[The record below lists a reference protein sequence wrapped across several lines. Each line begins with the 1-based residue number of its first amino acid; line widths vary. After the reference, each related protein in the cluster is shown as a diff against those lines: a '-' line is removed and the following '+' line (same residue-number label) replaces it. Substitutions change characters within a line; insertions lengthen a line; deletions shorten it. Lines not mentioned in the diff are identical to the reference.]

1 MSALASLSARERVL
15 LLVVLPIVI
24 LVAGWRLAWVPISD
38 ARAAREA
45 EIAGYRMVAE
55 AASRAGATPLAAPT
69 ATTPLATRVTAS
81 AEAAGLALSR
91 LEPEGE
97 SLRVAVAEAGFPQL
111 VLWLAD
117 LEGEDVLVSAVEMDR
132 RTAPGAVSARVL
144 LEDAR

>member
-1 MSALASLSARERVL
+1 MSALASLSTRERAL
-15 LLVVLPIVI
+15 LLVVLPLVL
-24 LVAGWRLAWVPISD
+24 LVAGWRLAWVPLSD

-45 EIAGYRMVAE
+45 EIAGYLMVAE
-55 AASRAGATPLAAPT
+55 AASGAEATSLAAP
-69 ATTPLATRVTAS
+69 ADAAPLATRVTAS
-81 AEAAGLALSR
+81 AEAAGLSLSR

-97 SLRVAVAEAGFPQL
+97 GLRVAVAEAEFAQM

>member
-1 MSALASLSARERVL
+1 MSALASLSTRERVL
-15 LLVVLPIVI
+15 LLLVLPLVV
-24 LVAGWRLAWVPISD
+24 LVAGWRLAWVPLSD

-55 AASRAGATPLAAPT
+55 AASRAGAAPLAAS
-69 ATTPLATRVTAS
+69 ADAAPLATRVTAS
-81 AEAAGLALSR
+81 AEVAGLSLSR

-97 SLRVAVAEAGFPQL
+97 RLRVAVAQAGFAQ
-111 VLWLAD
+111 VILWLAD

-132 RTAPGAVSARVL
+132 RTAPGAVSVRVL

>member
-97 SLRVAVAEAGFPQL
+97 SLRVAVAEAGFAQL

>member
-1 MSALASLSARERVL
+1 MSALTGLSTRERVL
-15 LLVVLPIVI
+15 LLLALPIAI
-24 LVAGWRLAWVPISD
+24 LLAGWRLAWVPISD
-38 ARAAREA
+38 ARAARDA

-55 AASRAGATPLAAPT
+55 AASRAGATPLAAP
-69 ATTPLATRVTAS
+69 AEAGPLATRVTAS
-81 AEAAGLALSR
+81 AEAAGLSLSR

-97 SLRVAVAEAGFPQL
+97 GLRVAVAEAGFAQV

-117 LEGEDVLVSAVEMDR
+117 LEGGDVLVSAVEMDR